1 MLSLGQRL
9 RDRYRI
15 DALPDPDSG
24 LNIYRAFDL
33 TDSRLCA
40 VKEYEGEQAARLE
53 REAEALTLHRHPNLP
68 IAYEAL
74 LEDSRLYVIFE
85 WPEGESLQARLKREG
100 RLVEGDAVR
109 FLTQILSAL
118 DYIHTLNLP
127 IARGGFAP
135 AHIWIAPDG
144 RPRLYAGLV
153 AITNAAPYIAP
164 EGGTDPRAALYS
176 AGATLYNLLT
186 GRSPEGTTSPR
197 KYNPSLSNSTAQV
210 IQRSL
215 NPRPD
220 ARFATIRDMRKA
232 LGRTKSPEATPAPA
246 RRLPL
251 IPIAIGLALLVLI
264 ILGGLFLRNPGT
276 TVAARNTDT
285 QTPQPT
291 TAPPTVQPSNTP
303 TTEPSLTPTVQP
315 AATATRTPT
324 VVPSPT
330 PNLTPQAGA
339 TVVAQTDAMILI
351 FVPAGD
357 FLMGS
362 PDSDLQAFGNEK
374 PQHTVSVDS
383 FWIDQTEVTNVQ
395 YRACVAAKACTNPS
409 GFDSSTRT
417 DYFNDPQYDNYPV
430 IWVNWRQANAYCTW
444 AGRRLPTES
453 EWEKAARGAD
463 GRSYPWGNQ
472 APDNT
477 LLNYN
482 SAANDTTAVGS
493 FPSGASPFGV
503 LDMAGNV
510 VEWVDGFY
518 YDSYFTVISNTVT
531 PTPSFLGGVRV
542 LRSSA
547 WGDLFENIRVASR
560 RFSNAETNAFNDVG
574 FRCAVGAP

>member
-24 LNIYRAFDL
+24 FNVYRGYDL
-33 TDSRLCA
+33 TDNRLCA
-40 VKEYEGEQAARLE
+40 IKEYEGEQAARLE

-68 IAYEAL
+68 VAYEAF
-74 LEDSRLYVIFE
+74 LEESRLYVIFE

-100 RLVEGDAVR
+100 RLPEAEAVR
-109 FLTQILSAL
+109 FFTQTLSAL

-127 IARGGFAP
+127 IARSGFAP

-176 AGATLYNLLT
+176 VGAALYNVLT

-197 KYNPSLSNSTAQV
+197 KYNPNLSASTAQI

-232 LGRTKSPEATPAPA
+232 LGRAKTPEPEAPPTRKLPILPIAVGSVIVILLILSIIFWRSPETTIAALSTKLNTPTAT
-246 RRLPL
+246 
-251 IPIAIGLALLVLI
+251 
-264 ILGGLFLRNPGT
+264 
-276 TVAARNTDT
+276 T
-285 QTPQPT
+285 QPPNHPTATAQPSPSPTLTP
-291 TAPPTVQPSNTP
+291 TAPPSP
-303 TTEPSLTPTVQP
+303 
-315 AATATRTPT
+315 TRTPT
-324 VVPSPT
+324 VIPSPT
-330 PNLTPQAGA
+330 LNLTPPAGA
-339 TVVAQTDAMILI
+339 TVVAPADSMILI
-351 FVPAGD
+351 FIPAGD

-362 PDSDLQAFGNEK
+362 PNTDLQAFGNEK
-374 PQHTVSVDS
+374 PQHSVSVDS
-383 FWIDQTEVTNVQ
+383 FWIDQTEVTNAQ
-395 YRACVAAKACTNPS
+395 YQGCIATGACANPS
-409 GFDSSTRT
+409 GFDSATRP
-417 DYFNDPQYDNYPV
+417 DYFNDPQYDHYPV
-430 IWVNWRQANAYCTW
+430 IWVNWQQANTYCTW
-444 AGRRLPTES
+444 AGRRLPTEA
-453 EWEKAARGAD
+453 EWEKAARGED

-472 APDNT
+472 PPDNT

-482 SAANDTTAVGS
+482 SAAKDTIAVGS
-493 FPSGASPFGV
+493 FPNGASPYGV
-503 LDMAGNV
+503 LDLAGNV
-510 VEWVDGFY
+510 VEWVAGFY

-547 WGDLFENIRVASR
+547 WDDAVESIRAASR
-560 RFSNAETNAFNDVG
+560 RFSTAETSAFNDVG
-574 FRCAVGAP
+574 FRCAVEAR